1 MTTIQ
6 DLQNAVL
13 AYPEVEVRHYG
24 KNFVRLLACKMNGK
38 NFIGIDKDTTHATF
52 ALAEDEVKALIAAF
66 PSTMESICKSGKLIG
81 VRVDVP
87 KLPLPQLHK
96 IVEMSWRHVVPKRLV
111 ASHEN
116 TTDENMLKAET
127 LPPDEDRQSPP

>member
-6 DLQNAVL
+6 ELQDAVV

-24 KNFVRLLACKMNGK
+24 KNFVRLRAFKTNGK
-38 NFIGIDKDTTHATF
+38 NFVGIEKDTTHATF

-66 PSTMESICKSGKLIG
+66 PSTIESIRKSGKLIG

-87 KLPLPQLHK
+87 EMTLPQLQK
-96 IVEMSWRHVVPKRLV
+96 IVELSWRYVAQKRLV
-111 ASHEN
+111 ASHDN
-116 TTDENMLKAET
+116 
-127 LPPDEDRQSPP
+127 RGRV

>member
-6 DLQNAVL
+6 DLQDAVL

-24 KNFVRLLACKMNGK
+24 KNFVRLRACKTNGK
-38 NFIGIDKDTTHATF
+38 NFVGIDKDTTHATF

-66 PSTMESICKSGKLIG
+66 PATIESIRKSGKLIG

-87 KLPLPQLHK
+87 EMTVPHLHK
-96 IVEMSWRHVVPKRLV
+96 IVELSWRHVIPKRRV

-116 TTDENMLKAET
+116 TTDENFLKSET
-127 LPPDEDRQSPP
+127 RAS